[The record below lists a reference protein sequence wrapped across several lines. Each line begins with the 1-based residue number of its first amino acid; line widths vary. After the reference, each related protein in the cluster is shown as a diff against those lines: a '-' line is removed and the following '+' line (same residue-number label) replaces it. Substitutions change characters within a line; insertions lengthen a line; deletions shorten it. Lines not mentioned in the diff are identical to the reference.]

1 MVRIRFGTGR
11 SFKSL
16 ESREQVSSCST
27 NRVELMETPF
37 ENMDP
42 RYMRGVIDA
51 LELINS
57 FLAWKAEHPE
67 SNRTIKDFLNQALS
81 KLEEKTESKLD
92 EILGLELDE

>member
-1 MVRIRFGTGR
+1 MVRMEFGTGR

-27 NRVELMETPF
+27 DRVELMEAQF

-42 RYMRGVIDA
+42 RYIRGVIDA

-67 SNRTIKDFLNQALS
+67 STRTIKDFLNQALS
-81 KLEEKTESKLD
+81 KLEDKTESKLD
-92 EILGLELDE
+92 EMLGLELEE

>member
-1 MVRIRFGTGR
+1 MMRIGFGIGR

-27 NRVELMETPF
+27 DRVELMETPF

-42 RYMRGVIDA
+42 RYLRGVIDA

-67 SNRTIKDFLNQALS
+67 SDRTIKDFLNQALS
-81 KLEEKTESKLD
+81 KLEKKTESKLD
-92 EILGLELDE
+92 EMLGIDLEE

>member
-1 MVRIRFGTGR
+1 MGLGPGEA
-11 SFKSL
+11 L
-16 ESREQVSSCST
+16 NLWNREQVSSCST
-27 NRVELMETPF
+27 DRVELMETPI

-42 RYMRGVIDA
+42 RYLRGVIDA

-67 SNRTIKDFLNQALS
+67 SDRTIKDFLNQALA

-92 EILGLELDE
+92 EVLGLELEE